1 MIKTILNLFKRK
13 KNSEEENLDIPNSI
27 SFSFHNNDNEI
38 SVKIIISKLD
48 DKIAQQFGELLFH
61 LNEGYYAQSIVET
74 MNEISAQGTNELIFV
89 KKITHSWAEKII
101 EADRLEETI
110 NQEPI
115 VSPSYFKQMID
126 K

>member
-1 MIKTILNLFKRK
+1 MIKTILSLFKRE

-27 SFSFHNNDNEI
+27 SFSFGSNDEEI
-38 SVKIIISKLD
+38 SVKITIAKLD
-48 DKIAQQFGELLFH
+48 DKIAKQFGELLFH

-74 MNEISAQGTNELIFV
+74 MNEISAQGQDEFMFV
-89 KKITHSWAEKII
+89 KKITNSWAEKII
-101 EADRLEETI
+101 EADKLEASI